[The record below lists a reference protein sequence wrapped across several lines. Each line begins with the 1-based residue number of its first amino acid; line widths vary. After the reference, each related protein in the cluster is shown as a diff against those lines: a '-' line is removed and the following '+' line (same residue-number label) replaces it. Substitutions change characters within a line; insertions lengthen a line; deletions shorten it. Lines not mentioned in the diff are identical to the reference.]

1 MKFTNVILI
10 MAGTTTALMAGVFFA
25 FSCSVNLGLGRL
37 SDAAYLAAFQSI
49 NRAIQ
54 NPVFLI
60 CFLGAPVLLPLSV
73 WLHYHQPLSVRFWFL
88 LAATLV
94 YLVGTFGVTV
104 FGNIPLNNQLDS
116 FPLLSASADEI
127 TRQRAQFEGPWNRLN
142 TVRTLSSALAVIL
155 LIIAYLNPHEQ

>member
-1 MKFTNVILI
+1 
-10 MAGTTTALMAGVFFA
+10 MAGIFFA

-37 SDAAYLAAFQSI
+37 SDAVYLAAFQSI

-54 NPVFLI
+54 NPVFLL

-73 WLHYHQPLSVRFWFL
+73 WLQYHQPLSVRFWFL

-94 YLVGTFGVTV
+94 YVVGAFGVTI

-116 FPLLSASADEI
+116 FPLLSASAEEM

-142 TVRTLSSALAVIL
+142 TIRTLSSALAVAL
-155 LIIAYLNPHEQ
+155 LTIAYLNPDEQ